1 MNAKIET
8 VSPLMNNP
16 DLEVVARNPN
26 LNYGRIVAKHIP
38 TDNKEI
44 PQDSAIDYNFDIVHR
59 DADLNIIGID
69 EIRGT
74 QTKGADSM
82 TTKPQKG
89 MNLKA
94 IVDTIEGMN
103 TPQAKAFGMQLL
115 EAAVQDFETDE
126 ERVAWWASKG
136 INWSKPTGA
145 LYKELRAATP
155 VVKTGEVKVHPNA

>member
-1 MNAKIET
+1 MNANIET
-8 VSPLMNNP
+8 ASPLMNAP
-16 DLEVVARNPN
+16 VLEVGQTQHLN
-26 LNYGRIVAKHIP
+26 LGRIMSKHFPIN
-38 TDNKEI
+38 NKDI
-44 PQDSAIDYNFDIVHR
+44 PQDSAIDYNYKIATLN
-59 DADLNIIGID
+59 ADDEVID
-69 EIRGT
+69 VMHIKGT
-74 QTKGADSM
+74 QTKGADSI

-155 VVKTGEVKVHPNA
+155 TVKTGEVKIHPNA